1 MALASVFCFW
11 HSLERVGQSAEKIE
25 EGIFLVFWNLT
36 MKNVFQRMARCGTAA
51 YLYAVPV
58 LVWMGV
64 IFLLSSQPS
73 LGVSGQHISLSYLL
87 VRKGAHVAEYFFLGF
102 LSFRLFRFCFSGNAH
117 AVAAGVILLTLPFAL
132 SDEAHQ
138 LFVTGRQGRISDV
151 LIDAFGIGLSLFF
164 CLVIL
169 RRWKERREKLEE

>member
-1 MALASVFCFW
+1 MFRAY
-11 HSLERVGQSAEKIE
+11 LE
-25 EGIFLVFWNLT
+25 LT